1 MLLYLTWKENSTPI
15 TTWNQERSSVV
26 ASTTIV
32 ASPLPVPPLVVPRSY
47 SIPSRGMGQRHL
59 PETNQNRVVSPPP
72 LPLTPASLMNL
83 RSLSR
88 SRVGEVA
95 HSGQIR
101 VITDVPGSPIYNC
114 CPAIQNCQLQSQRR
128 HIQKNLIIL
137 ELSNL
142 TKKLTD
148 CQEEARLKDLFLESF
163 DPPPSSIHP

>member
-1 MLLYLTWKENSTPI
+1 M
-15 TTWNQERSSVV
+15 V
-26 ASTTIV
+26 ASATIV

-59 PETNQNRVVSPPP
+59 PETNQNRVVSPPS

-101 VITDVPGSPIYNC
+101 GNEHFFCNLDTAKNFIIMTPGFETRVVYVERRGKTD
-114 CPAIQNCQLQSQRR
+114 R
-128 HIQKNLIIL
+128 
-137 ELSNL
+137 
-142 TKKLTD
+142 TMKLV
-148 CQEEARLKDLFLESF
+148 
-163 DPPPSSIHP
+163 